1 MAVSNADPQL
11 LYLRP
16 SSTSTSTAPF
26 QNLSESSSASS
37 NADALI
43 RQENKIYALES
54 EISAIRAETAEASKQ
69 LKALQ
74 SEKDLHQKISKSY
87 SKTMDLFFWVV
98 ASLSIAL
105 LFMGA
110 YGLVS
115 LLKPDL
121 FRDIAQWVSVL
132 FSAIGIGTLWA
143 FCKWLYG
150 LSKINKRIEQL
161 EETLMRQ

>member
-54 EISAIRAETAEASKQ
+54 EISAIRAETEEASKQ

-121 FRDIAQWVSVL
+121 FRDIAQWVSIVQRNRHRNL
-132 FSAIGIGTLWA
+132 MGILQMALWT
-143 FCKWLYG
+143 FK
-150 LSKINKRIEQL
+150 NQ
-161 EETLMRQ
+161 